1 MPELPEVVTVANE
14 LHKQICNKKINK
26 FWVKNSK
33 FIKEITPNDFAKEIE
48 NSIVTKVTNKAKHI
62 LIFLDN
68 NKVIISHL
76 RMSGKYFS
84 NQNHI
89 GRQHDYVFFEFS
101 DKSVLIYNDARQFG
115 TFHLRNIENLFTTKP
130 LINVAN
136 EPFDINFD
144 DFYLKLS
151 KIKRVIKTALLD
163 QSLIS
168 GLGNI
173 YVDEVLFASKVAP
186 WEVSSSISKNKA
198 LEILKNSQRILK
210 ESIKLGGSSI
220 NSYTSLD
227 AKEGSFQNFLQVH
240 TKKDKPCP
248 NCQKLIEKI
257 TINGRGT
264 YFCRKCQNE
273 K

>member
-14 LHKQICNKKINK
+14 LHKHISNKQIVK
-26 FWVKNSK
+26 FKAKNTK
-33 FIKEITPNDFAKEIE
+33 FIKEISVENFANEIE
-48 NSIVTKVTNKAKHI
+48 NATITKVTNKAKHI
-62 LIFLDN
+62 LIFLNN

-76 RMSGKYFS
+76 RMSGKYFT
-84 NQNHI
+84 NQKHM
-89 GRQHDYVFFEFS
+89 GQKHDYIFFEFL

-115 TFHLRNIENLFTTKP
+115 TFHLRNLDNLYTTKP
-130 LINVAN
+130 LINVAA
-136 EPFDINFD
+136 EPFDI
-144 DFYLKLS
+144 DFETFYFKLS
-151 KIKRVIKTALLD
+151 KIKRAIKTTLLD

-173 YVDEVLFASKVAP
+173 YVDEVLFASKILP
-186 WEVSSSISKNKA
+186 WVPANTINRNKA
-198 LEILKNSQRILK
+198 HEILKNSQKILN

-227 AKEGSFQNFLQVH
+227 SKEGLFQNFLKVH
-240 TKKDKPCP
+240 TKKDQPCP
-248 NCQKLIEKI
+248 TCHNIIEKT

-264 YFCRKCQNE
+264 YFCRGCQNE